1 VPSINVNGHVLKSVG
16 LTSELVQSVDCVV
29 ILTDHSVFDYALIAN
44 FASLIFDT
52 RNALR
57 EFPKAKVVRL

>member
-1 VPSINVNGHVLKSVG
+1 VPSISINGHALKSVG
-16 LTSELVQSVDCVV
+16 LTAELVQAMDCVA

-52 RNALR
+52 RNALT
-57 EFPKAKVVRL
+57 EFPKAKVTRL